1 MMACALLLALSV
13 TACALPFS
21 ATADTEPAFAAR
33 LRPALAAQMKSL
45 GVPGAIVYVEYPGH
59 GTWTA
64 TMGTSDVSTNAP
76 MRLDAHMRVGSITKT
91 FTGTVILQL
100 AEEGQLGLDDPV
112 AQYQPEV
119 PNGKH
124 ITIRELLNMT
134 SGLFN
139 YSEDAGFDN
148 LLMAQP
154 SRVWQPKELL
164 AIAFQHPPYFAPGQD
179 FHYSN
184 TNTILLGL
192 IVEQITGKTLAEEF
206 QQRIFTPLGMNST
219 SFPAPALAAL
229 PNPHPQGYASQASG
243 ECPAKPAASGEQG
256 AKIKNQPAL
265 LCDVTDFNPSWGWA
279 AGAAIS
285 TLHDLRIWAKALAT
299 GKLLNEDMQKERL
312 TWSPIEQNASYG
324 LAIFDVSGFLG
335 HNGSLPGFQSF
346 MGYRPDK
353 GATVIVLTNLDQSA
367 YCAPPASP
375 GGTPT
380 CTEPAD
386 ALSKVII
393 KQVFS

>member
-1 MMACALLLALSV
+1 
-13 TACALPFS
+13 
-21 ATADTEPAFAAR
+21 
-33 LRPALAAQMKSL
+33 MKSL
-45 GVPGAIVYVEYPGH
+45 GVPGAIVYVEYPGK
-59 GTWTA
+59 GTWAA
-64 TMGTSDVSTNAP
+64 TLGTSNVATRAP
-76 MRLDAHMRVGSITKT
+76 MRLDSHMRVGSITKT

-112 AQYQPEV
+112 ARYQPLV

-139 YSEDAGFDN
+139 YTEDDGFDKM
-148 LLMAQP
+148 LLAQP

-192 IVEQITGKTLAEEF
+192 IAEQITGKTLAEEF
-206 QQRIFTPLGMNST
+206 QQRIFTPLEMNAT
-219 SFPAPALAAL
+219 SFPAPTLALL
-229 PNPHPQGYASQASG
+229 PDPHPQGYASKASG

-256 AKIKNQPAL
+256 TNPGNQPGL
-265 LCDVTDFNPSWGWA
+265 LCNVTDFNPSWGWA

-285 TLHDLRIWAKALAT
+285 TLHDLRIWARALAT
-299 GKLLNEDMQKERL
+299 GTLLNEAMQKERL
-312 TWSPIEQNASYG
+312 TWNPFEQNASYG

-335 HNGSLPGFQSF
+335 HNGALPGFQSF

-353 GATVIVLTNLDQSA
+353 DATVIVLTNLDQSA
-367 YCAPPASP
+367 SCAPPSSTGGSP
-375 GGTPT
+375 N
-380 CTEPAD
+380 CSEPAD
-386 ALSKVII
+386 ALAKVII
-393 KQVFS
+393 KQVFA